1 MDIFD
6 QILENL
12 ELEREL
18 GTRAVEIDRALLVP
32 PVPEAPQSPPEH
44 QASAPE
50 PERAAQPASASAPA
64 TSTSEKSC
72 DILFLSGHKL
82 SAAGVEAI
90 RKTIEAMKK
99 MRPGVVACLNEN
111 RSAKILILLG
121 ADALKNRSSVTAH
134 LVRGRWMVVEGMPAM
149 PTFSPDYIF
158 SHFAE
163 GTPGMQAAKRNM
175 WDDVK
180 AAMARLPSP

>member
-1 MDIFD
+1 MDIYD

-32 PVPEAPQSPPEH
+32 PAPEAPPIPPKPQAAEPTPAPKPERTSAPV
-44 QASAPE
+44 ASAAGE
-50 PERAAQPASASAPA
+50 P
-64 TSTSEKSC
+64 C
-72 DILFLSGHKL
+72 DILFLSGRQL

-99 MRPGVVACLNEN
+99 VRPGVVACLNEN

-121 ADALKNRSSVTAH
+121 ADALKGRSAGASR
-134 LVRGRWMVVEGMPAM
+134 LVRGRWMVVDGIPAM

-158 SHFAE
+158 SHFTE
-163 GTPGMQAAKRNM
+163 GTPGMLAAKRNM
-175 WDDVK
+175 WEDVK
-180 AAMARLPSP
+180 AAMARIPTS

>member
-32 PVPEAPQSPPEH
+32 PVPEAPTSQPRLQEPIQPQKPAPIAKSAKTPMAA
-44 QASAPE
+44 AS
-50 PERAAQPASASAPA
+50 
-64 TSTSEKSC
+64 KSC
-72 DILFLSGHKL
+72 DIMFLSGRPL
-82 SAAGVEAI
+82 SAAGIEAV
-90 RKTIEAMKK
+90 RKMMAAMKK
-99 MRPGVVACLNEN
+99 IRPNADVRFNEDG
-111 RSAKILILLG
+111 SAKVLILLG
-121 ADALKNRSSVTAH
+121 ADALKGRNAVASG
-134 LVRGRWMVVEGMPAM
+134 LVRGRWLSVDGVPAM

-158 SHFAE
+158 SHFVE
-163 GTPGMQAAKRNM
+163 GTSGMLAAKRNM

-180 AAMARLPSP
+180 AALARLPS